1 MTTNQKCLLAFNF
14 LYGAAA
20 ALTKLAVLALYRR
33 VFPTAFMR
41 RGCAALAALSLLH
54 GLAFLV
60 VTAVQCVPLR
70 LFWESWLHDD
80 DGGED
85 SETRSSLLL
94 LPPLLLQGRGLQGQG
109 QGQGSC
115 IDVLLFYTAMSV
127 PNAVIDA
134 LVLCLPVRETLRLQ
148 TSRGKKAAIC
158 GVFGLGGM

>member
-1 MTTNQKCLLAFNF
+1 MIIKKKCLLAFNF

-33 VFPTAFMR
+33 VFPTVFMR
-41 RGCAALAALSLLH
+41 RGCAALGALSLLH
-54 GLAFLV
+54 GLVFLI

-70 LFWESWLHDD
+70 LFWQTWLHDD
-80 DGGED
+80 DD
-85 SETRSSLLL
+85 SEGRQ
-94 LPPLLLQGRGLQGQG
+94 LQGRVRGRGQG
-109 QGQGSC
+109 QGQGRC
-115 IDVLLFYTAMSV
+115 IDILLFYTAMSV

-158 GVFGLGGM
+158 GLFGLGSM